1 MDVATACPQVY
12 IEIGIFQTCNTTTR
26 ENKILAHA
34 PYTRQQ
40 TKQYFNK

>member
-26 ENKILAHA
+26 ENKIFAHDTF
-34 PYTRQQ
+34 TRL
-40 TKQYFNK
+40 KNKEFLNK